1 MIMRTIQAKQLAQ
14 RDKSFRVP
22 GNSVVVTSFLIIF
35 FMKIRVSE
43 NLRYILHKIHT
54 RSSPNSKFIII
65 LVFPWQSPSN
75 RI

>member
-43 NLRYILHKIHT
+43 NLRYI
-54 RSSPNSKFIII
+54 F
-65 LVFPWQSPSN
+65 
-75 RI
+75 